1 MSTIDVVAIVKA
13 KPGKVEEV
21 IAAIT
26 PCVALSR
33 EEEANH
39 AYTPH
44 RDLDDPETIVFIERW
59 ASRDA
64 FNAHLETE
72 HFKTMADKLGDLLAQ
87 PIAIH
92 LLKPI

>member
-1 MSTIDVVAIVKA
+1 MSTIDVAAIVKA

-26 PCVALSR
+26 PCVAPSR
-33 EEEANH
+33 AETANH

-44 RDLDDPETIVFIERW
+44 RDIDDPNTIVIIERW
-59 ASRDA
+59 ASREG
-64 FNAHLETE
+64 FNAHLETD
-72 HFKTMADKLGDLLAQ
+72 HFKTMAGKLGDLLAE

-92 LLKPI
+92 LLQPL